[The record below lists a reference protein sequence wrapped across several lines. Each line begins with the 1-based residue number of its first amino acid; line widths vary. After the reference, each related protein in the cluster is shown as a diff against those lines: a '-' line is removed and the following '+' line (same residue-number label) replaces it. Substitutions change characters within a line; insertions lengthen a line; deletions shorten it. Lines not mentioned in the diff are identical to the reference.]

1 MKTISLLDTSIN
13 NYNLGNQI
21 IMSSIELIINDL
33 FDNNFIYKMQAS
45 EPFGRT
51 SIQNFNKSD
60 FIFFGGTNALT
71 SNINKEKYIGFS
83 LHNLI
88 YFNQLLLL
96 GVGWWQYQKKPNLY
110 TKIFLKRMLHSS
122 MLHSVR
128 DSYTKKKLESI
139 GIENVVNT
147 SCPSTWGLDQNH
159 CNQISQ
165 LKSDSVVFT
174 ITDYSKQ
181 AETDAMFINQLLNR
195 YQGVF
200 FWPQGVGD
208 LEYFSRLEIPL
219 RDKIK
224 VLQPNLKSFDSL
236 MENNKLD
243 YIGTRL
249 HAGIRALQYKN
260 RALIIAI
267 DNRALE
273 IAHDINLD
281 ISKRGNLD
289 QISFFIENNA
299 SCLIKIPTLE
309 IDRWKNQF
317 NSDTK
322 EKK

>member
-1 MKTISLLDTSIN
+1 
-13 NYNLGNQI
+13 
-21 IMSSIELIINDL
+21 MSSIELIINDL

-83 LHNLI
+83 LHNLF
-88 YFNQLLLL
+88 YFNHLLLL

-128 DSYTKKKLESI
+128 DSYTKKMLESI

-147 SCPSTWGLDQNH
+147 SCPSTWGLDKNH

-165 LKSDSVVFT
+165 SKSDSVVFT

-181 AETDAMFINQLLNR
+181 PETDTMFINQLLNR
-195 YQGVF
+195 YQEIF

-208 LEYFSRLEIPL
+208 LEYFSLLEIPL

-273 IAHDINLD
+273 IAHDIKLD
-281 ISKRGNLD
+281 ISERGNLD
-289 QISFFIENNA
+289 QISFFVENN
-299 SCLIKIPTLE
+299 SSSLIKIPILE

-317 NSDTK
+317 NLDIK